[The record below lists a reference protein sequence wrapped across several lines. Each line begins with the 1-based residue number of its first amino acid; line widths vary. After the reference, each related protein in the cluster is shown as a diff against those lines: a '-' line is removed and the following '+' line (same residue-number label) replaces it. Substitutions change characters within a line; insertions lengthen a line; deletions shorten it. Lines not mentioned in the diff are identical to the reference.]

1 MFVAQEDPGE
11 SLSDCEKDTD
21 EVVEEDSKITD
32 EEEEDSF
39 VVPDGYLSDN
49 EVHSYIIEQ
58 MNYFCNI
65 SWKLYFT
72 FGCLLTYIQESK
84 YQLDLTKAQSGKFKP
99 AFRYPIETCQHSIMY
114 LASLS
119 CNINLVPFVF

>member
-58 MNYFCNI
+58 MNYFCQH
-65 SWKLYFT
+65 KLEIVFH
-72 FGCLLTYIQESK
+72 IW
-84 YQLDLTKAQSGKFKP
+84 
-99 AFRYPIETCQHSIMY
+99 
-114 LASLS
+114 LS
-119 CNINLVPFVF
+119 VNLHPRKQIPT